1 MSGVSSRTLRHYG
14 EIGLL
19 PPAGIGG
26 NGYRFYEQEDLLRLQ
41 QILVLRELDLGLSE
55 IGDILDQQ
63 RDSIQA
69 LRGHHERL
77 LREQGRLAQ
86 VAHTVARTI
95 DELESKKG
103 LPGMTRINRPE
114 NLFEGFDP
122 TQYDD
127 EARARWPQQWE
138 QSKQFT
144 DTLSAQD
151 TERMQREQT
160 AAMIR
165 MAELMTAG
173 TDVGDAAVQAEV
185 DAAYQAIC
193 QMWTPNAAA
202 FKSLG
207 QMYVDDPR
215 SRRPTTRS
223 HLAWPSTTAT
233 RWQPTPTRG
242 SARRT
247 NRHVRKPSQMP
258 NDHRDGSRRLV
269 DDSLA
274 VRQTSA
280 ARRAGRG
287 AFDGRREGADNRRPR
302 RRCYR
307 ASSRLLRLR

>member
-1 MSGVSSRTLRHYG
+1 MPSVSESRTDRLSPSIEVEGVQVSWSIMEVARMSGVSSRTLRHYG

-55 IGDILDQQ
+55 IGEILDQQ
-63 RDSIQA
+63 RDRIQA

-215 SRRPTTRS
+215 F
-223 HLAWPSTTAT
+223 TAT
-233 RWQPTPTRG
+233 YDKIAPGLAEYYRDAMAAYADTRL
-242 SARRT
+242 S
-247 NRHVRKPSQMP
+247 
-258 NDHRDGSRRLV
+258 
-269 DDSLA
+269 
-274 VRQTSA
+274 
-280 ARRAGRG
+280 
-287 AFDGRREGADNRRPR
+287 
-302 RRCYR
+302 
-307 ASSRLLRLR
+307 

>member
-1 MSGVSSRTLRHYG
+1 MPSVSESRTDRLSPSIEVEGVQVSWSIMEVARMSGVSSWTLRHYG

-55 IGDILDQQ
+55 IGEILNQQ
-63 RDSIQA
+63 RDPIQA
-69 LRGHHERL
+69 LRDHHERL
-77 LREQGRLAQ
+77 LREQARLAQ

-215 SRRPTTRS
+215 F
-223 HLAWPSTTAT
+223 TAT
-233 RWQPTPTRG
+233 YDKIAPGLAEYYRDAMAAYADTRL
-242 SARRT
+242 S
-247 NRHVRKPSQMP
+247 
-258 NDHRDGSRRLV
+258 
-269 DDSLA
+269 
-274 VRQTSA
+274 
-280 ARRAGRG
+280 
-287 AFDGRREGADNRRPR
+287 
-302 RRCYR
+302 
-307 ASSRLLRLR
+307 

>member
-1 MSGVSSRTLRHYG
+1 VEVARMSGVSSWTLRHYG

-215 SRRPTTRS
+215 F
-223 HLAWPSTTAT
+223 TAT
-233 RWQPTPTRG
+233 YDKIAPGLAEYYRDAMAAYADTRL
-242 SARRT
+242 S
-247 NRHVRKPSQMP
+247 
-258 NDHRDGSRRLV
+258 
-269 DDSLA
+269 
-274 VRQTSA
+274 
-280 ARRAGRG
+280 
-287 AFDGRREGADNRRPR
+287 
-302 RRCYR
+302 
-307 ASSRLLRLR
+307 